1 MIDYAITSVTGWVMM
16 VLLIAIIAY
25 PFLLRAGFLG
35 PIQPFLSRM
44 RLHAWLAYSLGI
56 ALLIHIWFSMSSE
69 LALVVNTV
77 GLYLATVAM
86 FLVGAQILLGRTLS
100 WPKLAQRR
108 MVRRSHFWV
117 MVGLVILILGHIV
130 LDSAMLQVVR

>member
-35 PIQPFLSRM
+35 PIQPFLPRM
-44 RLHAWLAYSLGI
+44 RLHAWLVYSLGI

-69 LALVVNTV
+69 LALIVNTL
-77 GLYLATVAM
+77 GLYLATIAM

-108 MVRRSHFWV
+108 IVQRSHFWV